1 MAKSTRLSDLNRWK
15 RKFLGVTEGGGDGAT
30 SETNRDR
37 AQKFIN
43 IFRQLSVL
51 SPEAQE
57 RYNEMLLNI
66 TPETKE
72 ELSKLPFSADV
83 RGYIAYLQE
92 QRGIVVEEEI
102 EIDEEKLEEEKAR
115 AKIIAEA
122 ISLSHQQTAEKM
134 QEQSMAQVEQLTK
147 TLAAAQNRNASA
159 EDITKITAALQE
171 AQSNF
176 FAAQQK
182 RRRKRKKGDEEG
194 EGVSDEEGYENS
206 EEGEDGDEDEEYEY
220 VEEYDDGYYP
230 PMASA
235 GNTADAIASAVA
247 DALVKSQEST
257 SEIISKALGEAL
269 TKRPPVQVSDS
280 GGNIHDFADMLAES
294 QEKTA
299 QIISEAVKATL
310 NRPEEKHNED
320 LKEVASMLSES
331 QEKTAKII
339 SDALTASKEKDEP
352 EEDKDAAIK
361 EIAAMLAESQEK
373 TAHIISDALTAS
385 KEKDEPEEDKDA
397 AIKEIAAMLAQS
409 QEKTAQIVSDALAV
423 VTGLPVS
430 AGNDNRNVMEMLVA
444 SQEKTSQ
451 VLSSILEK
459 MVERENVEYEYVSA
473 EDFEEESAE
482 AEEVYEEDISASD
495 MYDDTYLEPDYGSF
509 DEDEFVVMPK
519 PEPEPEPEE
528 VWEEVIS
535 EPEPEPES
543 VEEIEAIQETAEP
556 EPEPLAVTE
565 PEPEPEAVWEEALP
579 EAMPEVE
586 PEPVLEAEAEAV
598 EYEVITENDTK
609 APVAEDDGFT
619 LTPQTEE
626 ELASTA
632 IETEAEP
639 SEPVFVDE
647 QSGELDF
654 TAEPAK
660 VLEVISEAPVAKD
673 DGFALT
679 AETAEEIEAAAL
691 TAETEESEDTVYVDD
706 QSGELDFTAEAV
718 TAEEVV
724 SEADVSDDA
733 EYEYEYEYIT
743 VDQDGNE
750 ITVSASEFEALQA
763 SADEE
768 AVYEQAEPQVSEIEA
783 AQEDIPVLETEPEE
797 LAATEPEPV
806 EEVEAIQEALS
817 ETAQEPVPVVSEPK
831 VEAVKEVVPE
841 PEPIKE
847 DLYFADTADAAEFTV
862 DAYLDEVISSF
873 GSDVSST
880 YATPLPE
887 DLYFDEN
894 LTSEDLIFDEEMEML
909 DPVSFATPMRPSA
922 IPLIPEQTVA
932 IDIDY
937 SEAANEP
944 TVQIDEPVVPKTEPE
959 AEASEPVTVSK
970 EEPEAKETETAA
982 ETVSAVSEEDISEPV
997 DYKNLATNTI
1007 IEKVIISPVREKP
1020 LNTGASFWL
1029 KDKSKKR
1036 KKATGPCLVFASSKG
1051 VKVRLDLGRAA

>member
-269 TKRPPVQVSDS
+269 TKRPSVQVSDS

-299 QIISEAVKATL
+299 QIISEAVQATL

-320 LKEVASMLSES
+320 LKEVAS
-331 QEKTAKII
+331 
-339 SDALTASKEKDEP
+339 
-352 EEDKDAAIK
+352 
-361 EIAAMLAESQEK
+361 MLAESQEK